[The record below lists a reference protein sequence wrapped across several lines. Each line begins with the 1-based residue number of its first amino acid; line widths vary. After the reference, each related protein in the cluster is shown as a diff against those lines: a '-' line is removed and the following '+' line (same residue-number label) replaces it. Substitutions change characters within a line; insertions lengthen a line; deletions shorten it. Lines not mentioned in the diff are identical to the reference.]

1 LEDPQSIAN
10 GYITEVDIPGVGLK
24 RTIGNLV
31 TMSETPGSTKGPAP
45 GLGEGNEELLAKA
58 GLNAEAIAHVTQSAA
73 QVREEL
79 FEQARLVRED
89 LQQQIEEQHRP

>member
-1 LEDPQSIAN
+1 
-10 GYITEVDIPGVGLK
+10 
-24 RTIGNLV
+24 
-31 TMSETPGSTKGPAP
+31 AP